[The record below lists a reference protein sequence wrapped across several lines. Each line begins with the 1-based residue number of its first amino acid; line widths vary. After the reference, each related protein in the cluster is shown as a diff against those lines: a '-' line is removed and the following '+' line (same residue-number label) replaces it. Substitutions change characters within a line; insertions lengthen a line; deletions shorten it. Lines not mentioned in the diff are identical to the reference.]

1 LSGINTPLGQDR
13 EPAKPSPGFFSLARF
28 LAVFGVLLLAG
39 ASFYAAMGPENI
51 EKPEVAALENKD
63 DAAVQT
69 IDGQATDSETSKED
83 PAGKLVR
90 ARPHDGANVD
100 RQVMDDGTVV
110 TKFTPKKRTD
120 DGPVVIDATAQNP
133 QDPRTADLPDP
144 ALIEE
149 TPEGKLP
156 IVAADGT
163 RPVDRYARPWSGARG
178 TRIAIVV
185 GGLGLSQSG
194 TQRALDTLP
203 EEITLAF
210 AATGNSLF
218 RWMPVARRGGH
229 ELLLQV
235 PFEPFDYPDNNP
247 GRLTLLSSDEP
258 ATNLKRLHEAMGRMT
273 NYTGVMNYLGGRFLA
288 DAEALEPVMRDI
300 SGRGLLF
307 LDDASSAQSLTPDY
321 AKAFG
326 GPHAFAD
333 LLLDQEVSK
342 SSVLK
347 KLDELERIAYRKGTA
362 IGVASA
368 FDESIDAIT
377 EWARQAQG
385 RGIEIVGVSVLADVP
400 G

>member
-13 EPAKPSPGFFSLARF
+13 KPARRLSPGFLSFGRF
-28 LAVFGVLLLAG
+28 LLVFGGLMLAG
-39 ASFYAAMGPENI
+39 VSFYAAMGPENI
-51 EKPEVAALENKD
+51 EKPEVAAVEQKPA
-63 DAAVQT
+63 DANQVVVETDAKTPEQT
-69 IDGQATDSETSKED
+69 D
-83 PAGKLVR
+83 KLNHT
-90 ARPHDGANVD
+90 RPHDGANVEK
-100 RQVMDDGTVV
+100 QVMDDGSVV
-110 TKFTPKKRTD
+110 TKFTPKNRDK

-133 QDPRTADLPDP
+133 QDPKTADLPDE
-144 ALIEE
+144 ALLEE

-178 TRIAIVV
+178 TRIAIVI

-203 EEITLAF
+203 EDITLAF
-210 AATGNSLF
+210 AANGNSLF
-218 RWMPVARRGGH
+218 RWMPVARKGGH
-229 ELLLQV
+229 EILLQL
-235 PFEPFDYPDNNP
+235 PLEPFDYPDNNP
-247 GRLTLLSSDEP
+247 GRLTLVSSDSA

-288 DAEALEPVMRDI
+288 DAEALEPVMQDI
-300 SGRGLLF
+300 SNRGLLF
-307 LDDASSAQSLTPDY
+307 LDDGSSAQSLSGTY

-333 LLLDQEVSK
+333 VVLDQEVSK
-342 SSVLK
+342 ASVLK
-347 KLDELERIAYRKGTA
+347 KLDELERIALRKGTA

-368 FDESIDAIT
+368 FDESVDAVT
-377 EWARQAQG
+377 EWARNAQG

-400 G
+400 E

>member
-1 LSGINTPLGQDR
+1 MSGINTPLGQDR
-13 EPAKPSPGFFSLARF
+13 KPAKPSPGFFSLGRF
-28 LAVFGVLLLAG
+28 LTVFGVLLLAG
-39 ASFYAAMGPENI
+39 ASFYAAMGPENL
-51 EKPEVAALENKD
+51 EKPEVAALEEKN
-63 DAAVQT
+63 DAAVQIT
-69 IDGQATDSETSKED
+69 DSQTTDSETAKED
-83 PAGKLVR
+83 AAGKLVR
-90 ARPHDGANVD
+90 ARPHDGANVE

-144 ALIEE
+144 ALIED

-163 RPVDRYARPWSGARG
+163 RPMDRYARPWSGARG

-247 GRLTLLSSDEP
+247 GRLTLLSSDEA

-307 LDDASSAQSLTPDY
+307 LDDASSAQSLTSDY

-333 LLLDQEVSK
+333 VLLDQEVSK
-342 SSVLK
+342 ASVLK

-377 EWARQAQG
+377 EWAKQAQG

>member
-13 EPAKPSPGFFSLARF
+13 KPAKQSRGFLSLGRF
-28 LAVFGVLLLAG
+28 VMVFGALLLAG
-39 ASFYAAMGPENI
+39 GSVYVAMGPENL
-51 EKPEVAALENKD
+51 EKPKVAALDEKTEASAETIPTDPAKD
-63 DAAVQT
+63 DPST
-69 IDGQATDSETSKED
+69 
-83 PAGKLVR
+83 KLTR
-90 ARPHDGANVD
+90 ARPHDGANVE
-100 RQVMDDGTVV
+100 RQVMDDGSIV
-110 TKFTPKKRTD
+110 TKFTPKKRD
-120 DGPVVIDATAQNP
+120 DGGPVVIDATAQDP
-133 QDPRTADLPDP
+133 QDPRMADQPDP
-144 ALIEE
+144 ALIED

-185 GGLGLSQSG
+185 GGLGLSQTG

-203 EEITLAF
+203 EDITLAF
-210 AATGNSLF
+210 AASGNSLF
-218 RWMPVARRGGH
+218 RWMPIARRGGH
-229 ELLLQV
+229 EILLQV
-235 PFEPFDYPDNNP
+235 PFEPFDYPDNDP
-247 GRLTLLSSDEP
+247 GRLTLVTSEKP
-258 ATNLKRLHEAMGRMT
+258 ATNLKRLHESMGRMT

-288 DAEALEPVMRDI
+288 DADALEPVMRDI

-307 LDDASSAQSLTPDY
+307 LDDASSTQSLTSDY

-333 LLLDQEVSK
+333 VLLDQEVSK
-342 SSVLK
+342 ASVLK
-347 KLDELERIAYRKGTA
+347 KLDELERIAFRKGTA

-377 EWARQAQG
+377 EWARDAQG
-385 RGIEIVGVSVLADVP
+385 RGIEIVGVSALADVP